1 MEFLALVGI
10 AAIAYF
16 VYSSFSGYQ
25 RGQDKAAEM
34 TEVAFTD
41 YMKIKTVL
49 KEWHLNPDDTDLRD
63 RAIYAGRKY
72 YEIISSATFNT
83 AATVK
88 TKEDAIRFTYCKQFV
103 HLKAIDE
110 DLLGG
115 TYDYEFPEALVAI
128 TEIDMKLN
136 YVK

>member
-1 MEFLALVGI
+1 MGFLAFVGI
-10 AAIAYF
+10 AAIVYV

-25 RGQDKAAEM
+25 KGQVKAAEM
-34 TEVAFTD
+34 AEGALTD

-49 KEWHLNPDDTDLRD
+49 KEWQQNPDDTDLRD

-72 YEIISSATFNT
+72 YEILKDATFNR
-83 AATVK
+83 ADTVK
-88 TKEDAIRFTYCKQFV
+88 TKEDAMRYTYGKQFI

-110 DLLGG
+110 DFLGG
-115 TYDYEFPEALVAI
+115 TYDYDFPEALVAI